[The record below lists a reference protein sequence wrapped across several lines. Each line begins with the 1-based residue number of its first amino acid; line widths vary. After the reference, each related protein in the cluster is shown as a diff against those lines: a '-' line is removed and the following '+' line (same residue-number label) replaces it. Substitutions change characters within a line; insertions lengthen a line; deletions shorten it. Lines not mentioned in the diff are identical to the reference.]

1 MSEITDKLKLAARGD
16 EQAASDAIGLFDP
29 VLLDKARSVARWFR
43 KHRDFDEVRTDH
55 IANEC
60 ARRMVQR
67 PAAVLGTRT
76 PTTKDLER
84 YAYRVLTNI
93 AKDIAR
99 KHRADARKL
108 RGMIEG
114 GLARNSESNCPSEA
128 LENEER
134 FLKAEEIL
142 LAAAEQDESGH
153 AIWLAKVNGASTKE
167 LAHTLG
173 CSSRAIQRRYARFD
187 ALVKA
192 MGSTYA

>member
-1 MSEITDKLKLAARGD
+1 MGEVTDKLKLAAGGD
-16 EQAASDAIGLFDP
+16 KEAASRAIDLFFP

-43 KHRDFDEVRTDH
+43 TDRHFNQVRTDR

-60 ARRMVQR
+60 ALRMVQR
-67 PAAVLGTRT
+67 PAVELGTHT

-93 AKDIAR
+93 AKDIVR
-99 KHRADARKL
+99 KHRADIRKL
-108 RGMIEG
+108 RGMIES
-114 GLARNSESNCPSEA
+114 GLLRNSDSHCPSDA
-128 LENEER
+128 LEHEER
-134 FLKAEEIL
+134 YLKAQEIL

-153 AIWLAKVNGASTKE
+153 AVWLAKVNGASTQE

-173 CSSRAIQRRYARFD
+173 CSGRAIQRRYARFD

-192 MGSTYA
+192 MGSKYA